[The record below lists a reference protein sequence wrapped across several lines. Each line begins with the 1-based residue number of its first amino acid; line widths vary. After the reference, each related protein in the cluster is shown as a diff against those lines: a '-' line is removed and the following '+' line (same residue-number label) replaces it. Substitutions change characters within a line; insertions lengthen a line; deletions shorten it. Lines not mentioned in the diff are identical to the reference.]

1 MACTWSLKI
10 SPLENMKVKVGIE
23 SGSGLGP
30 EEVGDRSG
38 GGGDRGGEGTGDTSP
53 GLQTFSEIIMDL

>member
-1 MACTWSLKI
+1 
-10 SPLENMKVKVGIE
+10 MKVKVGIG
-23 SGSGLGP
+23 SGSRLGP
-30 EEVGDRSG
+30 EGVGDRGG